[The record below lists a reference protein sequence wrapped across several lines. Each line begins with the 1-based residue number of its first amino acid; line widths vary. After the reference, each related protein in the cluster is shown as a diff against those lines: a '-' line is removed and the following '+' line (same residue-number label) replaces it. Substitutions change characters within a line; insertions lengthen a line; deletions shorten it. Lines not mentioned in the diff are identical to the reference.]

1 MAEITLSS
9 GHKMPVVVFG
19 TFDIPKAEIKQ
30 VLLKAVRAGYSHID
44 TAALYDNEAEIGE
57 ALNELLTTGERTR
70 DQLYITTKAFMSNY
84 RNIREAALVSLKKL
98 QLTYIDQYLL
108 HWPFAYV
115 DEGVQLPQFTT
126 KLDRYPL
133 HLVWAQMEALVDEGL
148 VKSIGVSNWTIALLN
163 DMLSYARI
171 PPVTNQFEINPYN
184 KRAELVDFCL
194 NNNVIPVAY
203 KLICRVEKNKYTDF
217 RKNILEEPIVLTLS
231 QKYQKSP
238 AQIVQ
243 AWCLGLGCACISK
256 STNDERIQ
264 ENFAASTIKLE
275 KHEIDQI
282 SSIPDQGEYLDCE
295 RMFGIHIFK

>member
-1 MAEITLSS
+1 MSEITLSS
-9 GHKMPVVVFG
+9 GHKMPSVVFG
-19 TFDIPKAEIKQ
+19 TYDIPKAEVKQ
-30 VLLKAVRAGYSHID
+30 VVLKAVRAGYSHLD

-57 ALNELLTTGERTR
+57 ALTELLSTGERTR

-148 VKSIGVSNWTIALLN
+148 VKSIGVSNWSIALLN

-184 KRAELVDFCL
+184 KRAELVDFCFK
-194 NNNVIPVAY
+194 NNVIPVAF
-203 KLICRVEKNKYTDF
+203 KLICRVEKNKFTNFFKSVLD
-217 RKNILEEPIVLTLS
+217 EPIVQQLS
-231 QKYQKSP
+231 QKYQKTP

-243 AWCLGLGCACISK
+243 AWCLCQGCACIAK

-264 ENFAASTIKLE
+264 ENLAASQIKLE
-275 KHEIDQI
+275 SHEIAEI
-282 SSIPDQGEYLDCE
+282 SQIPDQGEYLDCE
-295 RMFGIHIFK
+295 KMFGIHIFK